1 MNRDAINT
9 TTEFFLAG
17 ILDWAMLAILAI
29 TFVLVHHIKVLVAER
44 PRAKRRTTTASIA
57 FFIGAGMTL
66 WYKWGD
72 PHVYQIAFAIG
83 VLNPTIYTV
92 FITVTLSRYF
102 PELADKLKHHKDGQR
117 AD

>member
-1 MNRDAINT
+1 MDQVMDKT
-9 TTEFFLAG
+9 SDFFLEG
-17 ILDWAMLAILAI
+17 ILDWRLLGILAI
-29 TFVLVHHIKVLVAER
+29 TFVLVHHIKVLVAEH

-57 FFIGAGMTL
+57 FFIGGVMTL

-92 FITVTLSRYF
+92 FITVILARYF
-102 PELADKLKHHKDGQR
+102 PELADKLKHHKES
-117 AD
+117 A